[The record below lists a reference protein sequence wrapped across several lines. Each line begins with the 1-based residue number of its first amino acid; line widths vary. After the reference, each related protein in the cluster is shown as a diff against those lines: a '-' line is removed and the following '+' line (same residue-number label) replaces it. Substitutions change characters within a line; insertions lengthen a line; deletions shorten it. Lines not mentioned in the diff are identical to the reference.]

1 MRKVFDFNSYVENR
15 HKTNES
21 VVGNALSKAKDF
33 IMDKIENLKDYFKKF
48 LVPSGP
54 KKGAPAVSVYL
65 PSDGNIVDQIAA
77 TYKGTEFAKMNPMQD
92 GINNESLQEARI
104 STEYTGEDQTV
115 RNVYAP
121 ELKEMI
127 EKLYRAKERGSK
139 AAKPIFIFGAPGI
152 GKTQI
157 VGAVAQKLDIPMI
170 NLDVMFMAPED
181 FLGIPKVI
189 DLEMPSYDGPKLAIV
204 GEKPAVGSGATRSNP
219 PLILPRDN
227 DKGGRGGIIFMD
239 EMNRANR
246 VVLDAMMQFV
256 QMGRIGEYNLPNRW
270 ILVAAGNRPEEA
282 NVTEFDFA
290 FADRFRIVNFVPK
303 IEDWADWAS
312 LQADIDPIVINFIA
326 NNEKYFHYL
335 DTEKGTLKFPTPR
348 SWTDAA
354 RMLNDE
360 IIDTNAKDWRDLPS
374 EVIYN
379 IFADS
384 VGPEAAAMIN
394 EYLKVMKNISEKDF
408 DLMLTDPEKAKKIP
422 KDKNFMSLCYGIS
435 DMAINNAAKK
445 DGGKPAMSSLYNIM
459 KYFNGLE
466 HPQLPEILSALYK
479 NILNRYPEV
488 APNAEDLKK
497 AKDGDKEAQAK
508 LLMVKMVTGKAKE
521 EGVL

>member
-1 MRKVFDFNSYVENR
+1 MKRVFDFNSYVENR
-15 HKTNES
+15 NKTNES
-21 VVGNALSKAKDF
+21 KVGDALSKAKDF
-33 IMDKIENLKDYFKKF
+33 VMDKIENLKDFFKKF

-65 PSDGNIVDQIAA
+65 PSNGDIVSQIDA
-77 TYKGTEFAKMNPMQD
+77 TYKGTEFAKMNPLQD
-92 GINNESLQEARI
+92 GVANESLQEARV
-104 STEYTGEDQTV
+104 SLEYTGEDQTV
-115 RNVYAP
+115 RNVNAP

-157 VGAVAQKLDIPMI
+157 VGSVAQKLGIPMI

-189 DLEMPSYDGPKLAIV
+189 DLEVAQYNGPNLVSIGA
-204 GEKPAVGSGATRSNP
+204 GATRSNP

-227 DKGGRGGIIFMD
+227 GKDGKGGIIFMD

-256 QMGRIGEYNLPNRW
+256 QMGRIGEYNLPDRW
-270 ILVAAGNRPEEA
+270 ILVAAGNRAEEA

-312 LQADIDPIVINFIA
+312 VQKDIDPIVVNFIR

-360 IIDTNAKDWRDLPS
+360 IIDTNAKDWRDLSS
-374 EVIYN
+374 ETIYN
-379 IFADS
+379 IFTDS

-394 EYLKVMKNISEKDF
+394 EYLKVMKNISDRDF
-408 DLMLTDPEKAKKIP
+408 DLMLTDPEKAKKLP

-435 DMAINNAAKK
+435 DMAINHAAKK
-445 DGGKPAMSSLYNIM
+445 DGGTPAMSSLYNIM